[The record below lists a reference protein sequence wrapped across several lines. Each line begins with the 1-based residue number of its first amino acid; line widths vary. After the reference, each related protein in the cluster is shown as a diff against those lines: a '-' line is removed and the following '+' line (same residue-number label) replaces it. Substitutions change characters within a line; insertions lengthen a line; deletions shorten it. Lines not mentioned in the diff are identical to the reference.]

1 MARHQ
6 QICAN
11 RKSRA
16 MFRIVPLKL
25 LSNGA
30 VAGMIDSIA
39 RAGSYVSGSRIA
51 MEQQHFIEYSSA
63 LGGKG

>member
-1 MARHQ
+1 
-6 QICAN
+6 
-11 RKSRA
+11 
-16 MFRIVPLKL
+16 MFRIVPLNL
-25 LSNGA
+25 LSDGA

-51 MEQQHFIEYSSA
+51 MEQQHFIEYSA